1 MYMTGEK
8 ARTCLSKKLTHIIL
22 SMPVHGCN
30 ENKCVICNVNL
41 ALVMLSQS
49 TSYTKLHQLFKVAP
63 LCTPGLSTINT
74 EYCPDLTSQS
84 LPTVLATPCASIRY
98 SHSFGHI
105 FNSRS
110 LLSLWNSRYQKK
122 TKKKQYPY
130 LKKIMLNI
138 L

>member
-1 MYMTGEK
+1 MTGEK

-30 ENKCVICNVNL
+30 ENQCIICNVNL
-41 ALVMLSQS
+41 ALIMLSQN

-63 LCTPGLSTINT
+63 LRTPGLSSINT
-74 EYCPDLTSQS
+74 EYCPDLTSHS
-84 LPTVLATPCASIRY
+84 LPTVLATPCTSIRY

-105 FNSRS
+105 INSLS
-110 LLSLWNSRYQKK
+110 LLSLCNSRYQKK
-122 TKKKQYPY
+122 TKRKQYPY